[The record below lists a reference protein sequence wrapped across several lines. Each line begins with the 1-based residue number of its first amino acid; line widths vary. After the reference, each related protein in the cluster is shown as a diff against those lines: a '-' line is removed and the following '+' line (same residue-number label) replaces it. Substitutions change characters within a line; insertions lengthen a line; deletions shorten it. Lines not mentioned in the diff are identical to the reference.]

1 MNLEKKAKF
10 YKVFKSVGL
19 VLLGCFILAMADV
32 LFIMPCN
39 IVNGGIDSLGIIVN
53 HFFKDNL
60 GFDLSDIVIAGCQ
73 ILLWIIGL
81 IFLGKKFSFYTL
93 LGTLAFPAFYSLLL
107 RINFIDLVKLSDF
120 YASHTIDGQLD
131 FVVVIVAGIF
141 GGILSGAGVAITYL
155 GDGSTGGTDVLA
167 FLIAKYTSIKQ
178 DLGGL
183 FLDTTMIIVGFV
195 CLQSW
200 ELLLSGIL
208 SAIVA
213 AMVIKKIYVQSDNPV
228 IMDIICSKPEEVS
241 KFIHEKLDHATTL
254 IEIEGGYS
262 GEKRI
267 SVRAIVYGSEAKDVR
282 AFVFAIDPTA
292 FISSSEAN
300 NVSGEG
306 FEPLRFSPRSLKRIL
321 HQYGIK
327 TRVDKKNSSENRK
340 SID

>member
-1 MNLEKKAKF
+1 MSIEKKAKF

-19 VLLGCFILAMADV
+19 VLLGSFILALADA

-53 HFFKDNL
+53 HFFKESV
-60 GFDLSDIVIAGCQ
+60 GFDLSDIVIAGVQ
-73 ILLWIIGL
+73 IILWIVGL
-81 IFLGKKFSFYTL
+81 ILLGKKFSFYTL

-107 RINFIDLVKLSDF
+107 RIDLLSIIKLSDF
-120 YASHTIDGQLD
+120 YAQYTTDGELD
-131 FVVVIVAGIF
+131 FVILLVAGIF

-183 FLDTTMIIVGFV
+183 FLDTTMIIIGFI
-195 CLQSW
+195 CLRSW

-208 SAIVA
+208 SAVVA
-213 AMVIKKIYVQSDNPV
+213 AFVIRKIYVQSDNPV
-228 IMDIICSKPEEVS
+228 IMDIICSDPNKVTQ
-241 KFIHEKLDHATTL
+241 FIHEKLDHATTL

-262 GEKRI
+262 GEKRT
-267 SVRAIVYGSEAKDVR
+267 SVRAIVYGTEAKDVR
-282 AFVFAIDPTA
+282 AFVATIDPNA
-292 FISSSEAN
+292 FISSCDAN

-321 HQYGIK
+321 HRYGIK
-327 TRVDKKNSSENRK
+327 TKEDKVKDK
-340 SID
+340 TPK